1 MLVEMREYNESF
13 SKLQAKISLTKQVN
27 TLLSSRLVSIENQY
41 WLNAQYSRQECA
53 YIIGIPSEVKADA
66 FEEKVVVIF
75 ERLGYNIPTERLE
88 ACHRISKKNPKSL
101 SSFRE
106 GSTVSRF
113 AKSERLAKNKDS
125 GY

>member
-41 WLNAQYSRQECA
+41 WLNAQYSKQECA

-75 ERLGYNIPTERLE
+75 ERLGCNIPTERLE
-88 ACHRISKKNPKSL
+88 ACYRISKKNPKVTVKFL
-101 SSFRE
+101 RRKYCQQVRE
-106 GSTVSRF
+106 VRETCE
-113 AKSERLAKNKDS
+113 K
-125 GY
+125 